1 MLDGFAA
8 GIGLAASV
16 ISGALPMKSAF
27 VLRRTSLAIGLAL
40 AAPALLAQTQAQPQT
55 PIRPITPPAA
65 TVKPAVPPVTAPAVT
80 PASPVASPA
89 AAPGAT
95 PPVAG
100 VVPVDPNAPP
110 PAPPPPPLSD
120 IIFTNGE
127 VLTLDDKRPT
137 AQAVAIKGSKI
148 IAVGKSKD
156 ILARWKSEGT
166 EVVDLAGRTLVPGF
180 IDSWGQMSRMGL
192 YSVAAQV
199 QSPPEGKVT
208 DTNGL
213 LRELR
218 EWGRGDLA
226 KRFGW
231 IIGFG
236 YDDTRLR
243 EQRRPSRTD
252 LDSLSRDTPVI
263 VVHYS
268 GSHLVANSKA
278 LELAG
283 IGRDSID
290 PPGGSIGRWPG
301 SKEPDGVLE
310 GAAATALLG
319 ALPQLP
325 ADDRQ
330 AMIQQGQTLYLQNG
344 YTTAVEA
351 RATPDDLS
359 LYTQAADT
367 GALKLDVLLYADL
380 ASAGASL
387 KGNKIIGPK
396 YYKGHLKLAGVS
408 FALDGNAED
417 RSAWLT
423 QPYQLPPPGK
433 RTTFAG
439 YPGSTDEAA
448 GELFSRAYAGGWQ
461 VAVQANGD
469 AAIDQFING
478 LQAAASKHPGK
489 DRRPLLAG
497 GQTLRD
503 DQLDTLKTL
512 GVSLAVAPRRLGLSL
527 ATLKDYALGEE
538 RTARFT
544 PAGAAVGKG
553 LPVLLAGDASQ
564 LEPTPLA
571 NLAAAIKRPVG
582 EAQQLS
588 PLDALKALTLLPARQ
603 LGEEKLKGSIAA
615 GKLADLTVLSANP
628 LKTPA
633 DKLGEIKVIGTVK
646 EGVTVFGGNE
656 GGVPILR

>member
-1 MLDGFAA
+1 
-8 GIGLAASV
+8 
-16 ISGALPMKSAF
+16 MKSAF
-27 VLRRTSLAIGLAL
+27 ALRRASLAISLAL
-40 AAPALLAQTQAQPQT
+40 AAPALLAQTQAPT
-55 PIRPITPPAA
+55 RPISPPAA
-65 TVKPAVPPVTAPAVT
+65 AAKPAVPPVTAPAVA
-80 PASPVASPA
+80 PAAPVAGA
-89 AAPGAT
+89 ATAPGAL

-100 VVPVDPNAPP
+100 AVPIDPNAPP

-166 EVVDLAGRTLVPGF
+166 EVVDLAGKTLVPGF

-218 EWGRGDLA
+218 EWGKGDLA

-252 LDSLSRDTPVI
+252 LDAVSRDTPVI
-263 VVHYS
+263 LIHYS
-268 GSHLVANSKA
+268 GSHLVANGKA

-319 ALPQLP
+319 ALPHLP

-351 RATPDDLS
+351 RATPDDLA

-367 GALKLDVLLYADL
+367 GALKLDVLIYADL

-387 KGNKIIGPK
+387 KGHKTIGPK

-408 FALDGNAED
+408 FTLDGNAED

-433 RTTFAG
+433 RNTFAG
-439 YPGSTDEAA
+439 YPGSSDEVS
-448 GELFSRAYAGGWQ
+448 GELFSKAYAGAWQ

-469 AAIDQFING
+469 AAIDQFIKG
-478 LQAAASKHPGK
+478 LQAAGAKHPGK

-512 GVSLAVAPRRLGLSL
+512 GVSVALAPRRLGLSL
-527 ATLKDYALGEE
+527 PTLKDYALGEE
-538 RTARFT
+538 RTARFI
-544 PAGAAVGKG
+544 PAGAAAGKG
-553 LPVLLAGDASQ
+553 LPVLLAGDPSQ
-564 LEPTPLA
+564 IEPAPFAT
-571 NLAAAIKRPVG
+571 LAAAIKRAESARPQDITQALRSIDAYAPVTGSMKFDAQG
-582 EAQQLS
+582 EQRYGVIGVYSQS
-588 PLDALKALTLLPARQ
+588 PTSAPQVCATDLP
-603 LGEEKLKGSIAA
+603 SIAKA
-615 GKLADLTVLSANP
+615 VDTSTSNS
-628 LKTPA
+628 
-633 DKLGEIKVIGTVK
+633 
-646 EGVTVFGGNE
+646 GGDAASVE
-656 GGVPILR
+656 WHSFLPGAFK

>member
-1 MLDGFAA
+1 
-8 GIGLAASV
+8 
-16 ISGALPMKSAF
+16 MKSAF
-27 VLRRTSLAIGLAL
+27 ALRRASLAISLAL
-40 AAPALLAQTQAQPQT
+40 AAPALLAQTQAPT
-55 PIRPITPPAA
+55 RPTSPPAA
-65 TVKPAVPPVTAPAVT
+65 AAKPAVPAVTAPAVA
-80 PASPVASPA
+80 PAAPVAGAATAPGALPA
-89 AAPGAT
+89 AAGA
-95 PPVAG
+95 
-100 VVPVDPNAPP
+100 VPIDPNAPP

-137 AQAVAIKGSKI
+137 AQAVAIKGNKI

-156 ILARWKSEGT
+156 IVARWKSEGT
-166 EVVDLAGRTLVPGF
+166 ELVDLAGKTLVPGF

-218 EWGRGDLA
+218 EWGKGDLA

-252 LDSLSRDTPVI
+252 LDAVSRDTPVI
-263 VVHYS
+263 LIHYS
-268 GSHLVANSKA
+268 GSHLVANGKA

-351 RATPDDLS
+351 RATPDDLA

-367 GALKLDVLLYADL
+367 GALKLDVLIYADL

-387 KGNKIIGPK
+387 KGHKTIGPK

-408 FALDGNAED
+408 FVLDGNAED

-433 RTTFAG
+433 RNTFTG
-439 YPGSTDEAA
+439 YPGSSDEVS
-448 GELFSRAYAGGWQ
+448 GELFSRAYAGAWQ

-469 AAIDQFING
+469 AAIDQFIKG
-478 LQAAASKHPGK
+478 LQAANTKHPGK

-512 GVSLAVAPRRLGLSL
+512 GVSLALAPRRLGLSL

-538 RTARFT
+538 RTARFI
-544 PAGAAVGKG
+544 PAGAAAGKG
-553 LPVLLAGDASQ
+553 LPVLLAGDPSQ
-564 LEPTPLA
+564 IEPGPFAT
-571 NLAAAIKRPVG
+571 LAAAIKRPAG

-588 PLDALKALTLLPARQ
+588 PLDALKALTVLPARQ
-603 LGEEKLKGSIAA
+603 LGEEKLKGSIAT

-646 EGVTVFGGNE
+646 EGVTVFGGSE

>member
-1 MLDGFAA
+1 
-8 GIGLAASV
+8 
-16 ISGALPMKSAF
+16 MKSAF
-27 VLRRTSLAIGLAL
+27 ALRRASLAISLAL
-40 AAPALLAQTQAQPQT
+40 AAPALLAQTQAPT
-55 PIRPITPPAA
+55 RPISPPAA
-65 TVKPAVPPVTAPAVT
+65 AAKPAVPAVTAPAVT
-80 PASPVASPA
+80 PAAPVAGTATAPGALPA
-89 AAPGAT
+89 AAGA
-95 PPVAG
+95 
-100 VVPVDPNAPP
+100 VPIDPNAPP

-166 EVVDLAGRTLVPGF
+166 ELVDLAGKTLVPGF

-218 EWGRGDLA
+218 EWGKGDLA

-243 EQRRPSRTD
+243 EQRRPSRPD
-252 LDSLSRDTPVI
+252 LDAVSRDTPVI
-263 VVHYS
+263 LIHYS
-268 GSHLVANSKA
+268 GSHLVANGKA

-351 RATPDDLS
+351 RATPDDLA

-367 GALKLDVLLYADL
+367 GALKLDVLIYADL

-387 KGNKIIGPK
+387 KGHKTIGPK

-408 FALDGNAED
+408 FTLDGNAED

-433 RTTFAG
+433 RNTFAG
-439 YPGSTDEAA
+439 YPGSSDEVS
-448 GELFSRAYAGGWQ
+448 GELFSRAYAGAWQ

-469 AAIDQFING
+469 ATIDQYIKG
-478 LQAAASKHPGK
+478 LQAASAKHPGK

-512 GVSLAVAPRRLGLSL
+512 GVSLALAPRRLGLSL

-538 RTARFT
+538 RTARFI
-544 PAGAAVGKG
+544 PAGAAAGKG
-553 LPVLLAGDASQ
+553 LPVLLAGDPSQ
-564 LEPTPLA
+564 IEPAPFAT
-571 NLAAAIKRPVG
+571 LAAAIKRPAG

-588 PLDALKALTLLPARQ
+588 PLDALKALTVLPARQ
-603 LGEEKLKGSIAA
+603 LGEEKLKGSIAT

-646 EGVTVFGGNE
+646 EGVTVFGGSE

>member
-1 MLDGFAA
+1 
-8 GIGLAASV
+8 
-16 ISGALPMKSAF
+16 
-27 VLRRTSLAIGLAL
+27 
-40 AAPALLAQTQAQPQT
+40 
-55 PIRPITPPAA
+55 
-65 TVKPAVPPVTAPAVT
+65 
-80 PASPVASPA
+80 
-89 AAPGAT
+89 
-95 PPVAG
+95 
-100 VVPVDPNAPP
+100 P

-166 EVVDLAGRTLVPGF
+166 EVVDLAGKTLVPGF

-218 EWGRGDLA
+218 EWGKGDLA

-252 LDSLSRDTPVI
+252 LDAVSRDTPVI
-263 VVHYS
+263 LIHYS
-268 GSHLVANSKA
+268 GSHLVANGKA

-319 ALPQLP
+319 ALPRLP
-325 ADDRQ
+325 VDDRQ

-351 RATPDDLS
+351 RATPDDLA

-367 GALKLDVLLYADL
+367 GALKLDVLIYADL

-387 KGNKIIGPK
+387 KGHKTIGPK

-408 FALDGNAED
+408 FTLDGNAED

-433 RTTFAG
+433 RNTFAG
-439 YPGSTDEAA
+439 YPGSSDEVS
-448 GELFSRAYAGGWQ
+448 GELFSKAYAGAWQ

-469 AAIDQFING
+469 AAIDQFIKG
-478 LQAAASKHPGK
+478 LQAAGAKHPGK

-512 GVSLAVAPRRLGLSL
+512 GVSLALAPRRLGLSL
-527 ATLKDYALGEE
+527 PTLKDYALGEE
-538 RTARFT
+538 RTARFI
-544 PAGAAVGKG
+544 PAGAAAGKG
-553 LPVLLAGDASQ
+553 LPVLLAGDPSQ
-564 LEPTPLA
+564 IEPAPFAT
-571 NLAAAIKRPVG
+571 LAAAIKRPVG

-603 LGEEKLKGSIAA
+603 LGEEKLKGSIAT

-646 EGVTVFGGNE
+646 EGVTVFGGSE

>member
-1 MLDGFAA
+1 
-8 GIGLAASV
+8 
-16 ISGALPMKSAF
+16 MKSAF
-27 VLRRTSLAIGLAL
+27 ALRRASLAIGLAL
-40 AAPALLAQTQAQPQT
+40 SAPALLAQTPQ
-55 PIRPITPPAA
+55 
-65 TVKPAVPPVTAPAVT
+65 APAR
-80 PASPVASPA
+80 PA
-89 AAPGAT
+89 AAPVTTAKPAATAPAAT
-95 PPVAG
+95 PAPGTPPASTPATVPAAPGSVPPAVGVA
-100 VVPVDPNAPP
+100 PIDPAAP

-166 EVVDLAGRTLVPGF
+166 EVVDLAGKTLVPGF

-199 QSPPEGKVT
+199 QSPPEGKVM

-218 EWGRGDLA
+218 EWGKGDLA

-243 EQRRPSRTD
+243 EQRRPSRSD
-252 LDSLSRDTPVI
+252 LDSVSRDTPVI
-263 VVHYS
+263 LVHYS
-268 GSHLVANSKA
+268 GSHLVANGKA

-283 IGRDSID
+283 ISRDSID

-330 AMIQQGQTLYLQNG
+330 AMIQQGQTLYLQSG

-351 RATPDDLS
+351 RATPNDLA

-387 KGNKIIGPK
+387 KGHKSISPK

-408 FALDGNAED
+408 FVLDGNAED

-433 RTTFAG
+433 RNTFAG
-439 YPGSTDEAA
+439 YPGTSDEAA
-448 GELFSRAYAGGWQ
+448 ETLFSRAYAGGWQ

-469 AAIDQFING
+469 AAIDQFIRG
-478 LQAAASKHPGK
+478 VQAAGSKHPGK

-497 GQTLRD
+497 AQTLRD

-512 GVSLAVAPRRLGLSL
+512 GVSLALAPRRLGLSL

-538 RTARFT
+538 RTARFI

-553 LPVLLAGDASQ
+553 LPVLLAGDPSQ
-564 LEPTPLA
+564 IEPAPFAT
-571 NLAAAIKRPVG
+571 LAAAIKRPVG

>member
-1 MLDGFAA
+1 MLGGFAA
-8 GIGLAASV
+8 RLGPAARV
-16 ISGALPMKSAF
+16 FSGVLPMKSAF
-27 VLRRTSLAIGLAL
+27 ALRRASLAISLAL
-40 AAPALLAQTQAQPQT
+40 AAPALLAQTQAPT
-55 PIRPITPPAA
+55 RPISPPAA
-65 TVKPAVPPVTAPAVT
+65 AAKPAVPPVTAPAVA
-80 PASPVASPA
+80 PAAPVAGAATAPGALPA
-89 AAPGAT
+89 AAGA
-95 PPVAG
+95 
-100 VVPVDPNAPP
+100 VPIDPNAPP

-166 EVVDLAGRTLVPGF
+166 ELVDLAGKTLVPGF

-218 EWGRGDLA
+218 EWGKGDLA

-252 LDSLSRDTPVI
+252 LDAVSRDTPVI
-263 VVHYS
+263 LIHYS
-268 GSHLVANSKA
+268 GSHLVANGKA

-351 RATPDDLS
+351 RATPDDLA

-367 GALKLDVLLYADL
+367 GALKLDVLIYADL

-387 KGNKIIGPK
+387 KGHKTIGPK

-408 FALDGNAED
+408 FTLDGNAED

-433 RTTFAG
+433 RNTFAG
-439 YPGSTDEAA
+439 YPGSSDEVS
-448 GELFSRAYAGGWQ
+448 GELFSRAYAGAWQ

-469 AAIDQFING
+469 AAIDQYIKG
-478 LQAAASKHPGK
+478 LQAASAKHPGK

-512 GVSLAVAPRRLGLSL
+512 GVSLALAPRRLGLSL
-527 ATLKDYALGEE
+527 ATLKDYALGDE
-538 RTARFT
+538 RTARFI
-544 PAGAAVGKG
+544 PAGAAAGKG
-553 LPVLLAGDASQ
+553 LPVLLAGDPSQ
-564 LEPTPLA
+564 IEPAPFAT
-571 NLAAAIKRPVG
+571 LAAAIKRPAG

-588 PLDALKALTLLPARQ
+588 PLDALKALTVLPARQ
-603 LGEEKLKGSIAA
+603 LGEEKLKGSIAT

-646 EGVTVFGGNE
+646 EGVTVFGGSE